1 MTLEDIHSPGGK
13 DAAGAFGLINLDQN
27 DPNPGSNT
35 LADWLLNGY
44 PGYLSTGRYESA
56 TGASFNNGQFTSAL
70 DQQIGHE
77 LMFPVYRLLKGPG
90 GNAIY
95 DIIGWVGYVITS
107 YTTSGSD
114 GVIYGS
120 FSRYVADGI
129 PEEHGGDGGAEG
141 LGVHKIELTH

>member
-1 MTLEDIHSPGGK
+1 
-13 DAAGAFGLINLDQN
+13 
-27 DPNPGSNT
+27 
-35 LADWLLNGY
+35 
-44 PGYLSTGRYESA
+44 
-56 TGASFNNGQFTSAL
+56 
-70 DQQIGHE
+70 
-77 LMFPVYRLLKGPG
+77 MFPVYRLIRGPG

-107 YTTSGSD
+107 YTTSGND

-129 PEEHGGDGGAEG
+129 PEEQGGDGGAEG